1 METTLR
7 RAADLCN
14 QLLAYSGRGAFT
26 DEEVDLNQ
34 IFRESIELIEL
45 SISKKARLTHTL
57 THDLPNISGDPV
69 QIQQIIINLLA
80 NASDALDNQ
89 AGSIHIET
97 GQKHYSK
104 MELSKAIVDRVEPG
118 HYLYVQVSDT
128 GCGMTEEVQSRLFE
142 PFFTTKFTGRGLGMA
157 AVLGIVRRY
166 KGTIFIQSQP
176 GSGTTIRVLIP
187 ISTLVQTATGLR
199 AHSEEWV
206 DTAHLF
212 QNQAERTIMVVDDDE
227 AIRTTFSLVLEQE
240 GFNVIPA
247 QHGQQALDIF
257 AARSDDF
264 DCIIL
269 DLIMPEMDGEQTLY
283 KMRHLR
289 ADIPI
294 ILTSGY
300 SETEIQSRFLDESPT
315 AFIQKPFQ
323 VTSLLKTIQKVLQ
336 RAAHRHPQN
345 AST

>member
-1 METTLR
+1 
-7 RAADLCN
+7 
-14 QLLAYSGRGAFT
+14 
-26 DEEVDLNQ
+26 
-34 IFRESIELIEL
+34 
-45 SISKKARLTHTL
+45 
-57 THDLPNISGDPV
+57 
-69 QIQQIIINLLA
+69 
-80 NASDALDNQ
+80 
-89 AGSIHIET
+89 
-97 GQKHYSK
+97 
-104 MELSKAIVDRVEPG
+104 
-118 HYLYVQVSDT
+118 
-128 GCGMTEEVQSRLFE
+128 MTEEVQSRLFE

-240 GFNVIPA
+240 DFNVIPA

-257 AARSDDF
+257 AARTDDF

-323 VTSLLKTIQKVLQ
+323 VTSLLKTIQKV
-336 RAAHRHPQN
+336 
-345 AST
+345 